1 MSFNAKERSFDNI
14 NDTYRYMTLKFGEP
28 AYVLMPRQERPM
40 MGTDQTTMEKK
51 QGKEEEDIH
60 KEKATELVVQMSEVN
75 NCEMSSTHALFLS
88 LFLTHINERNV
99 TIRRL

>member
-1 MSFNAKERSFDNI
+1 
-14 NDTYRYMTLKFGEP
+14 MTLKFGEP
-28 AYVLMPRQERPM
+28 DYVLMPRQERPM

-88 LFLTHINERNV
+88 LSF
-99 TIRRL
+99 